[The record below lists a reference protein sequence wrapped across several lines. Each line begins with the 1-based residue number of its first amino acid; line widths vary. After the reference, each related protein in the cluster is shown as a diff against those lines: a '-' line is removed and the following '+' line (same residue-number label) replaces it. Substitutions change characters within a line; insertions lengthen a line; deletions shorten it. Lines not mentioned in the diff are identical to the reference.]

1 MVRESTI
8 RSQWILFLDF
18 ARFPETEP
26 LGTTGVFLQS
36 DSFLTPNSVRALN
49 VIITDDN

>member
-26 LGTTGVFLQS
+26 LGDNWSFFTVRWLPNTQQCQS
-36 DSFLTPNSVRALN
+36 TERYNY
-49 VIITDDN
+49 